1 MSPESGAGELKCT
14 QILSSNT
21 KSTLR
26 IESAVNMMDPNTSG
40 FLGSIQKSRLDK
52 LLQEVSDC
60 CSSPTPVTVL
70 EVQGQK
76 PGEPMGREINQM
88 CSSLADVGTVGLLED
103 LDEKALNEYL
113 ESSRI
118 TASEAQADKA
128 AKPTSLRVL

>member
-1 MSPESGAGELKCT
+1 MSPESGAGELKCM
-14 QILSSNT
+14 QSLSSNT

-26 IESAVNMMDPNTSG
+26 IESVVNMMDPNTSG

-52 LLQEVSDC
+52 LLHKVSGC

-76 PGEPMGREINQM
+76 PGELKGRKINQM
-88 CSSLADVGTVGLLED
+88 CNSLADLGNVGLLED
-103 LDEKALNEYL
+103 LDEKALSEYL
-113 ESSRI
+113 QSSRI
-118 TASEAQADKA
+118 TASEAQADKG